1 MFAFDRDTA
10 VLVAVAICVF
20 ATVYMYSQYK
30 KTNESIEEFREALAD
45 KQKPMVSLERPR
57 PAPWASK
64 IPVEVKKVVPSPV
77 VEKKTEKPSS
87 PVITEEESSE

>member
-20 ATVYMYSQYK
+20 ATIYMYSQHK

-64 IPVEVKKVVPSPV
+64 IPVEVKKVPIPV
-77 VEKKTEKPSS
+77 VEEKTEKTT
-87 PVITEEESSE
+87 PVITESESSE

>member
-1 MFAFDRDTA
+1 
-10 VLVAVAICVF
+10 
-20 ATVYMYSQYK
+20 MYSQHK

-64 IPVEVKKVVPSPV
+64 IPVEVKKVPTPV
-77 VEKKTEKPSS
+77 VEEKTEKPT
-87 PVITEEESSE
+87 PIVVTELESSE

>member
-20 ATVYMYSQYK
+20 ATIYMYSQHK

-57 PAPWASK
+57 PAPLASK
-64 IPVEVKKVVPSPV
+64 IPVEVKKVPIPV
-77 VEKKTEKPSS
+77 VEEKTEKPT
-87 PVITEEESSE
+87 PVITESESSE

>member
-20 ATVYMYSQYK
+20 ATIYIYSQHK

-64 IPVEVKKVVPSPV
+64 IPVEVKKVPIPV
-77 VEKKTEKPSS
+77 VEEKTEKPT
-87 PVITEEESSE
+87 PVITESESSE

>member
-20 ATVYMYSQYK
+20 ATMYMYSQHK

-64 IPVEVKKVVPSPV
+64 IPMEVKKVPIPV
-77 VEKKTEKPSS
+77 VEEKTEKPT
-87 PVITEEESSE
+87 PVITESESSE

>member
-77 VEKKTEKPSS
+77 VEEKTEKPSP

>member
-20 ATVYMYSQYK
+20 ATMYMYSQHK

-64 IPVEVKKVVPSPV
+64 IPMEVKKVPTPV
-77 VEKKTEKPSS
+77 VEEKTEKPT
-87 PVITEEESSE
+87 PVIVTESESSE

>member
-1 MFAFDRDTA
+1 
-10 VLVAVAICVF
+10 
-20 ATVYMYSQYK
+20 MYSQHK

-64 IPVEVKKVVPSPV
+64 IPVEVKKVPIPV
-77 VEKKTEKPSS
+77 VEEKTEKPT
-87 PVITEEESSE
+87 PVITESESSE

>member
-20 ATVYMYSQYK
+20 ATVYMYSQHK

-64 IPVEVKKVVPSPV
+64 IPVEVKKVPIPV
-77 VEKKTEKPSS
+77 VEEKTEKPTT
-87 PVITEEESSE
+87 VITESESSE

>member
-10 VLVAVAICVF
+10 VLIAVAICVF

>member
-20 ATVYMYSQYK
+20 ATIYMYSQHK

-64 IPVEVKKVVPSPV
+64 IPVEVKKVPTPV
-77 VEKKTEKPSS
+77 VEEKTEKPT
-87 PVITEEESSE
+87 PVITESESSE

>member
-1 MFAFDRDTA
+1 MFACDCDTA
-10 VLVAVAICVF
+10 VLVAVAFCVF
-20 ATVYMYSQYK
+20 ATMYMYSQHK

-64 IPVEVKKVVPSPV
+64 IPVEVKKVPIPV
-77 VEKKTEKPSS
+77 VEEKTEKPT
-87 PVITEEESSE
+87 PVITESESSE

>member
-64 IPVEVKKVVPSPV
+64 IPAEVKKVPIPV
-77 VEKKTEKPSS
+77 VEEKTEKPPS
-87 PVITEEESSE
+87 PVITEEESSK

>member
-10 VLVAVAICVF
+10 VLVAGAICVF
-20 ATVYMYSQYK
+20 ATMYMYSQHK

-64 IPVEVKKVVPSPV
+64 IPMEVKKVPIPV
-77 VEKKTEKPSS
+77 VEEKTEKPT
-87 PVITEEESSE
+87 PVITESESSE

>member
-20 ATVYMYSQYK
+20 ATMYMYSQHK

-64 IPVEVKKVVPSPV
+64 IPVEVKKVPTPA
-77 VEKKTEKPSS
+77 VEEKTEKPT
-87 PVITEEESSE
+87 PIIVTESESSE

>member
-10 VLVAVAICVF
+10 VLVAVAFCVF
-20 ATVYMYSQYK
+20 ATMYMYSQHK

-64 IPVEVKKVVPSPV
+64 IPVEVKKVPIPV
-77 VEKKTEKPSS
+77 VEEKTEKPT
-87 PVITEEESSE
+87 PVITESESSE

>member
-20 ATVYMYSQYK
+20 ATVYMYSQHK

-64 IPVEVKKVVPSPV
+64 IPMEVKKVPTPV
-77 VEKKTEKPSS
+77 VEEKTEKPT
-87 PVITEEESSE
+87 PVITESESSE

>member
-20 ATVYMYSQYK
+20 ATMYMYSQHK

-64 IPVEVKKVVPSPV
+64 IPVEVKKVPTPV
-77 VEKKTEKPSS
+77 VEEKTEKPT
-87 PVITEEESSE
+87 PVIVTESESSE

>member
-20 ATVYMYSQYK
+20 ATMYMYSQHK

-64 IPVEVKKVVPSPV
+64 IPVEVKKVPIPV
-77 VEKKTEKPSS
+77 VEEKTEKPT
-87 PVITEEESSE
+87 PVITESESSE

>member
-20 ATVYMYSQYK
+20 ATIYMYSQHK
-30 KTNESIEEFREALAD
+30 KTNESIGEFREALAD

-64 IPVEVKKVVPSPV
+64 IPVEVKKVPIPV
-77 VEKKTEKPSS
+77 VEEKTEKPT
-87 PVITEEESSE
+87 PVITESESSE

>member
-20 ATVYMYSQYK
+20 ATIHMYSQHT

-64 IPVEVKKVVPSPV
+64 IPVEVKKVPIPV
-77 VEKKTEKPSS
+77 VEEKTEKPT
-87 PVITEEESSE
+87 PVITESESSE

>member
-20 ATVYMYSQYK
+20 ATIYMYSQHK

-64 IPVEVKKVVPSPV
+64 IPVEVKKVPIPV
-77 VEKKTEKPSS
+77 VEEKTEKPT
-87 PVITEEESSE
+87 PVITESESSE

>member
-20 ATVYMYSQYK
+20 ATIYMYSQHK
-30 KTNESIEEFREALAD
+30 KTNESIEELREALAD

-64 IPVEVKKVVPSPV
+64 IPVEVKKVPIPV
-77 VEKKTEKPSS
+77 VEEKTEKPT
-87 PVITEEESSE
+87 PVITESESSE

>member
-20 ATVYMYSQYK
+20 ATIYMYSQHK

-57 PAPWASK
+57 PAPWASN
-64 IPVEVKKVVPSPV
+64 IPVEVKKVPIPV
-77 VEKKTEKPSS
+77 VEEKTEKPT
-87 PVITEEESSE
+87 PVITESESSE

>member
-20 ATVYMYSQYK
+20 ATMYMYSQHK

-57 PAPWASK
+57 PAPWAAK
-64 IPVEVKKVVPSPV
+64 IPVEVKKVPTPV
-77 VEKKTEKPSS
+77 VEEKTEKPT
-87 PVITEEESSE
+87 PVIVTESESSE

>member
-1 MFAFDRDTA
+1 MFAFARDTA
-10 VLVAVAICVF
+10 VLVADAICVF
-20 ATVYMYSQYK
+20 ASIYMYSQHK

-64 IPVEVKKVVPSPV
+64 IPVEVKKVPIPV
-77 VEKKTEKPSS
+77 VEEKTEKPT
-87 PVITEEESSE
+87 PVITESESSE

>member
-20 ATVYMYSQYK
+20 ATMYMYSQHK

-64 IPVEVKKVVPSPV
+64 IPMEVKKVPIPV
-77 VEKKTEKPSS
+77 VEVKTEKPT
-87 PVITEEESSE
+87 PVITESESSE

>member
-10 VLVAVAICVF
+10 VLVAVAICVI
-20 ATVYMYSQYK
+20 ATMYMYSQHK

-64 IPVEVKKVVPSPV
+64 IPVEVKKVPIPV
-77 VEKKTEKPSS
+77 VEEKTEKPT
-87 PVITEEESSE
+87 PVITESESSE

>member
-1 MFAFDRDTA
+1 
-10 VLVAVAICVF
+10 VF
-20 ATVYMYSQYK
+20 ATIYMYSQHK

-64 IPVEVKKVVPSPV
+64 IPVEVKKVPIPV
-77 VEKKTEKPSS
+77 VEEKTEKPT
-87 PVITEEESSE
+87 PVITESESSE

>member
-20 ATVYMYSQYK
+20 ATIYMYSQHK

-64 IPVEVKKVVPSPV
+64 IPVEVKKVVPIPV
-77 VEKKTEKPSS
+77 VEEKTEKPA

>member
-1 MFAFDRDTA
+1 MFTFDRDTA

-20 ATVYMYSQYK
+20 ATVYMYSQHK

-64 IPVEVKKVVPSPV
+64 IPVEVKKVPIPV
-77 VEKKTEKPSS
+77 VEEKTEKPT
-87 PVITEEESSE
+87 PVITESESSE